1 MLILVGAT
9 SLRERPRRDP
19 LKRYDSRGY
28 LNCAALVIWPESA
41 NASEI
46 DSLIDKLVA
55 SGKAVLIVS
64 SYFPELIGI
73 CDRIAVMHRG
83 KLSAPRPV
91 SEVDEHQLMMEAC
104 SGGRE

>member
-1 MLILVGAT
+1 
-9 SLRERPRRDP
+9 
-19 LKRYDSRGY
+19 
-28 LNCAALVIWPESA
+28 
-41 NASEI
+41 
-46 DSLIDKLVA
+46 LIDNLVA
-55 SGKAVLIVS
+55 GGKAVLIVS